1 MLSSQVELYQ
11 KAIAKLNN
19 ALELYHNTIDNL
31 A

>member
-11 KAIAKLNN
+11 KAITKLNN